1 MRKNI
6 LYILLI
12 ATSFMCNSLSAQNM
26 KKIIQL
32 TGIVIS
38 KDSLQP
44 VAFTNILVKG
54 TSRGTISD
62 FSGYFSLVVALGD
75 TLKFS
80 SVGFKTEYY
89 PLPDTLSQSSY
100 SLIQSMEKDTL
111 RIQTIVFSHTRW
123 PSYEQFKFAFENMK
137 VPEGDMEN
145 AKKNLNR
152 IEVDNSAE
160 YRADAN
166 LNYKWQQDQYKSK
179 LYYAGQLPPNNL
191 LNPIAWAQFI
201 KAWRNGELKIER

>member
-1 MRKNI
+1 MRNKT
-6 LYILLI
+6 LLLLLLAI
-12 ATSFMCNSLSAQNM
+12 SFATTSLSAQHT

-44 VAFTNILVKG
+44 VAFTNILLKG

-80 SVGFKTEYY
+80 SIGFKTEYY
-89 PLPDTLSQSSY
+89 PISDTLTQTSY
-100 SLIQSMEKDTL
+100 SLIQTLGRDTV
-111 RIQTIVFSHTRW
+111 RIEPIHITRW
-123 PSYEQFKFAFENMK
+123 PSYEQFKFAFENMT

-152 IEVDNSAE
+152 IEVDNSVE

-191 LNPIAWAQFI
+191 LNPIAWAKFI

>member
-1 MRKNI
+1 MLAI
-6 LYILLI
+6 SF
-12 ATSFMCNSLSAQNM
+12 ATTSLSAQHT

-44 VAFTNILVKG
+44 VAFTNILLKG

-80 SVGFKTEYY
+80 SIGFKTEYY
-89 PLPDTLSQSSY
+89 PISDTLTQTSY
-100 SLIQSMEKDTL
+100 SLIQTLGRDTV
-111 RIQTIVFSHTRW
+111 RIEPIHITRW
-123 PSYEQFKFAFENMK
+123 PSYEQFKFAFENMT

-152 IEVDNSAE
+152 IEVDNSVE

-191 LNPIAWAQFI
+191 LNPIAWAKFI

>member
-1 MRKNI
+1 MRNKT
-6 LYILLI
+6 ILLVLMAI
-12 ATSFMCNSLSAQNM
+12 SFAATSLSAQHT

-44 VAFTNILVKG
+44 VAFTNILLKG

-80 SVGFKTEYY
+80 SIGFKTEYY
-89 PLPDTLSQSSY
+89 PISDTLTQTSY
-100 SLIQSMEKDTL
+100 SLIQTLGRDTV
-111 RIQTIVFSHTRW
+111 RIEPIHITRW
-123 PSYEQFKFAFENMK
+123 PSYEQFKFAFENMA

-145 AKKNLNR
+145 AKKNLKR
-152 IEVDNSAE
+152 MEVDNSVE
-160 YRADAN
+160 YRADAS
-166 LNYKWQQDQYKSK
+166 LNYKWQQDQFKSK

-191 LNPIAWAQFI
+191 LNPIAWAKFI

>member
-1 MRKNI
+1 MRNKI
-6 LYILLI
+6 LYILLF
-12 ATSFMCNSLSAQNM
+12 AFTFACSSASAQKE

-44 VAFTNILVKG
+44 VPFTNILVKG

-62 FSGYFSLVVALGD
+62 FSGYFSLVVATGD

-80 SVGFKTEYY
+80 SIGFVTEYY
-89 PLPDTLSQSSY
+89 VIPDTLSQSSY
-100 SLIQSMEKDTL
+100 SLIQ
-111 RIQTIVFSHTRW
+111 TIGKKIINIEITRW
-123 PSYEQFKFAFENMK
+123 PSYEQFKFAFENMEI
-137 VPEGDMEN
+137 PEGDMEN
-145 AKKNLNR
+145 AKRNLNR
-152 IEVDNSAE
+152 MEVDNSVE

-166 LNYKWQQDQYKSK
+166 LNYKWQQEDYKSK

-191 LNPIAWAQFI
+191 LNPIAWAKFL